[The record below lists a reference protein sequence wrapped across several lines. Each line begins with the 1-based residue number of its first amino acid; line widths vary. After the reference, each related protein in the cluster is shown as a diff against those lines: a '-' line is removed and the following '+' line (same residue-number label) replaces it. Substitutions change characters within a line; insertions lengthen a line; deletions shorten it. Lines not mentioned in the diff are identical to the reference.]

1 MGGKSKTSG
10 ASNWGKWREKNKTK
24 DQQTLALAQRQ
35 CGFMASLVKKQQG
48 PVLHRF
54 RTKTTPRHVPEA
66 CPAADLSVAPQ
77 TPQPKDHKVVEI
89 LGLGPEC
96 GEPPPAAAAAAAGSV
111 VKQVLRPP
119 PAAVAKALNLR
130 SLAIPASW
138 KSQAQRRAPMKDL
151 C

>member
-35 CGFMASLVKKQQG
+35 SGLLVSLVKKQQG

-54 RTKTTPRHVPEA
+54 KTKMTPRPVPEA
-66 CPAADLSVAPQ
+66 CPAVAVQVAPQ
-77 TPQPKDHKVVEI
+77 TPQPKDHKVVEM
-89 LGLGPEC
+89 LGLGPNH
-96 GEPPPAAAAAAAGSV
+96 GEPPPAAAAAAARSV

-119 PAAVAKALNLR
+119 PAAVVKAPKLR

-138 KSQAQRRAPMKDL
+138 RSQAQRRAPMKDL